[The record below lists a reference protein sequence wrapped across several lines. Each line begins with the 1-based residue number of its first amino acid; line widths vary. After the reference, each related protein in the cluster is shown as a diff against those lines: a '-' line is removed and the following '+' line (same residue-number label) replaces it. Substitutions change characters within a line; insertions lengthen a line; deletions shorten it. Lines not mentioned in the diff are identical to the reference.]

1 MLSLLF
7 LDLLLPEFRAGVLKD
22 LDIADVEIA
31 QADHMHL
38 PVDPVAAASDVAIER
53 DLHIVGRQV
62 VAVLEGLPAVG
73 QDVGVVGPPGDQGR
87 LAIADVSRELGYFN
101 SGVDP
106 PVPLVEVE
114 QLALAP
120 DFVLEPLLELFL
132 GLLELLVLLE
142 EVEVREYSQDGGES
156 VALEEGE
163 ELEGL
168 HFEGQA
174 GVDDQ
179 QHQVGYLG

>member
-1 MLSLLF
+1 
-7 LDLLLPEFRAGVLKD
+7 
-22 LDIADVEIA
+22 
-31 QADHMHL
+31 MHF
-38 PVDPVAAASDVAIER
+38 PVDPVAAPSHVAVER

-73 QDVGVVGPPGDQGR
+73 QDIGVVGPPGDEGR
-87 LAIADVSRELGYFN
+87 LAIADVSRELGYLKG
-101 SGVDP
+101 GVDAF
-106 PVPLVEVE
+106 VPFIEVE
-114 QLALAP
+114 QFALAP
-120 DFVLEPLLELFL
+120 DLVLEPLLELFL

-142 EVEVREYSQDGGES
+142 EVEVREYSQDGGEA